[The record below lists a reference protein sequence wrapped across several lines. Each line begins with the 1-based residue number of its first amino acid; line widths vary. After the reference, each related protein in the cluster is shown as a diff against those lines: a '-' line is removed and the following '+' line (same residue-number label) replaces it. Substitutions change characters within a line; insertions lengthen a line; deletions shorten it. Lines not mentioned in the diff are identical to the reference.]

1 MIGETYEGKMD
12 DGSWIYAEAYSSD
25 PTRFTLYIED
35 GNNLFKVFTNFF
47 MKNEFILTEIT
58 YRATH
63 QNPSIL
69 TL

>member
-25 PTRFTLYIED
+25 PIRHTLYIED
-35 GNNLFKVFTNFF
+35 GNNLFKVYINFF
-47 MKNEFILTEIT
+47 IKNEFILKEIT

-63 QNPSIL
+63 QNPAIL
-69 TL
+69 IL